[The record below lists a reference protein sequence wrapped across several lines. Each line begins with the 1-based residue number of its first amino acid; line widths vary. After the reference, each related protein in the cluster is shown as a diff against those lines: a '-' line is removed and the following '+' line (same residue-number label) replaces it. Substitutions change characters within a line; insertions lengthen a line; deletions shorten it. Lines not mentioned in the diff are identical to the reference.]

1 MKLLNS
7 KSAKR
12 AAGFTL
18 LEVVLA
24 MGIFLLG
31 ATAILGFLT
40 FGAALSR
47 TASLRTLSAEAVEA
61 VVADLEEGLFSIE
74 PDGSVG
80 EAQAIQNREVPGY
93 PQLTYSVQTMEDV
106 ADEDHLERSAEV
118 RVDVEIHWKGGVS
131 KRGRRLSILL
141 LKEVP
146 FGVRMRHALANPD
159 GATDDEDEQRTLSG
173 VQIES
178 GYE

>member
-1 MKLLNS
+1 MKLPHSKRFDANS
-7 KSAKR
+7 
-12 AAGFTL
+12 GFTL

-24 MGIFLLG
+24 MGIFLIG
-31 ATAILGFLT
+31 ASAILGFLT

-74 PDGSVG
+74 ADGSVG
-80 EAQAIQNREVPGY
+80 EPVTIQDREVPGY
-93 PQLTYSVQTMEDV
+93 PQLTYSVQTVEDV
-106 ADEDHLERSAEV
+106 LDEDNLERSAEV

-141 LKEVP
+141 LKEIP

-159 GATDDEDEQRTLSG
+159 GEADDEDVQRAPSG
-173 VQIES
+173 GQIEN